1 METHEARSIND
12 HLSEAKGVGLFPL
25 GFTSTKEVQV
35 HSYSPVELRYNTSTG
50 CIDWGRRTI
59 KVPPH

>member
-35 HSYSPVELRYNTSTG
+35 HEVTRGSRLSYDTILRQVALIG
-50 CIDWGRRTI
+50 E
-59 KVPPH
+59 